1 MRNNMKKSIKILII
15 CILVAALITA
25 GVIYL
30 INQTRD
36 DELLIG
42 EERAQQIAL
51 SDARLAENQVSKLKV
66 RLKLDDGV
74 WYYDVEFRTI
84 ALEYEYEI
92 EAYTG
97 AILDKDIDD

>member
-1 MRNNMKKSIKILII
+1 MKKSIKILII
-15 CILVAALITA
+15 CILVAALITV

-74 WYYDVEFRTI
+74 WYYDVEFRTT

>member
-1 MRNNMKKSIKILII
+1 MKKSIKILII
-15 CILVAALITA
+15 CILVAALITV
-25 GVIYL
+25 GVIYR

>member
-1 MRNNMKKSIKILII
+1 MKKSIKILII

-66 RLKLDDGV
+66 KLKLDDGV

-92 EAYTG
+92 EAYSG

>member
-1 MRNNMKKSIKILII
+1 MKKSIKILII
-15 CILVAALITA
+15 CVLTAALIA
-25 GVIYL
+25 GGVIYL
-30 INQTRD
+30 IYQTRD

-42 EERAQQIAL
+42 DERAQQIAL

-92 EAYTG
+92 EAYSG
-97 AILDKDIDD
+97 AILDKDIED

>member
-1 MRNNMKKSIKILII
+1 MKKSIKILII
-15 CILVAALITA
+15 CVLAAALIAA

-30 INQTRD
+30 VRQTRN

-51 SDARLAENQVSKLKV
+51 SDAGLAANQVTKTKTK
-66 RLKLDDGV
+66 LKLDDGV

-84 ALEYEYEI
+84 ALEYEYEV

-97 AILDKDIDD
+97 AILEKDIDD

>member
-1 MRNNMKKSIKILII
+1 MKKSIKILII
-15 CILVAALITA
+15 CVLAAALIA
-25 GVIYL
+25 SGVIYL
-30 INQTRD
+30 IYQTRD

-42 EERAQQIAL
+42 DERAQQIAL

-92 EAYTG
+92 EAYSG
-97 AILDKDIDD
+97 AILDKDIED

>member
-1 MRNNMKKSIKILII
+1 MKKSIKILII

-74 WYYDVEFRTI
+74 WYYDVEFSTI

>member
-1 MRNNMKKSIKILII
+1 MKKSIRILII
-15 CILVAALITA
+15 CILAAALIA
-25 GVIYL
+25 GGAVYL
-30 INQTRD
+30 IYQTRD

-42 EERAQQIAL
+42 EEPAQQIAL
-51 SDARLAENQVSKLKV
+51 SDARLAENQVSELKV
-66 RLKLDDGV
+66 KLKLDDGV
-74 WYYDVEFRTI
+74 WYYDVRFRTI